1 MEEVEEAVLKL
12 QNGRYSSGRGRYSTV
27 DTSTVDMGELE
38 NVNEMS

>member
-12 QNGRYSSGRGRYSTV
+12 HNGRYSSGRNSTV